1 MRRSVPTIDRHV
13 AWTPLLAVA
22 ASATIFTTT
31 QGLTYPLLALRLD
44 HMAVSTWFIGINAAM
59 TPAGM
64 IVAAAA
70 VPSLIPRVG
79 SYALMMTSLL
89 GAMLALLAIGAN
101 SPPLL
106 WFPLRFAI
114 GVFLATIFVATDTWV
129 NQLASEASRGRI
141 LGFYSALLSIG
152 FAAGPAALAVLGPF
166 GRSAFIACA
175 ACPLVASL
183 PLFLVRHQLPP
194 SPYGPAVSLRAFARS
209 APLLLLCVIA
219 VALTEQGAM
228 SLLPIYA
235 LRQRMS
241 LTESSLTLVVMIAG
255 SIMLQYPIGSLADR
269 LARPLATAMCAAA
282 AALAAALLPWG
293 VQIPGLF
300 WVLIFVWGGAYYG
313 IYTLSLVRLG
323 ECYSGGLL
331 VAGSA
336 AFGAMWGIGGVIGPP
351 LIGGAMNILGPAGL
365 PLAIAAVY
373 AAIAVGVGISGRGHG
388 TRKSGRR

>member
-1 MRRSVPTIDRHV
+1 
-13 AWTPLLAVA
+13 
-22 ASATIFTTT
+22 
-31 QGLTYPLLALRLD
+31 
-44 HMAVSTWFIGINAAM
+44 MAVSTWFIGINAAM